1 MASVAH
7 ALNETLKKLLEQH
20 SDGENINISKE
31 DLEKLLTPP
40 TRSMTNKPKRPQ
52 SGYFLYLNSNRENI
66 TKLINS
72 ELTEKG
78 QGLLAGKARVTEV
91 TKRAGVLWAEL
102 NEETKKPYLDQALE
116 LKEKYDIDIY
126 NWKTGSNNSVV
137 PESTDT
143 PKRGRGRPKGSKN
156 KPKDGSKPNK
166 SPSPKK
172 SSNPEPLADDE
183 EEVVRVEKFTYNNVV
198 YLLDKSNGDLYDQET
213 QDIIGK
219 KTADSVEL
227 FE

>member
-1 MASVAH
+1 MATVAY
-7 ALNETLKKLLEQH
+7 ALNETLKTLLEQH
-20 SDGENINISKE
+20 SNGDTVNISKE
-31 DLEKLLTPP
+31 ELEKLLTPP

-66 TKLINS
+66 TKILNS
-72 ELTEKG
+72 ERTEMG
-78 QGLLAGKARVTEV
+78 QGLLEGKARVTEV
-91 TKRAGVLWAEL
+91 TKRAGVMWAGL
-102 NEETKKPYLDQALE
+102 DEETKKPYLDQAIE

-137 PESTDT
+137 PESTET

-156 KPKDGSKPNK
+156 KPKDGCAPKK
-166 SPSPKK
+166 STSPKK
-172 SSNPEPLADDE
+172 PSTHEPLVDE
-183 EEVVRVEKFTYNNVV
+183 EEVVRVEKFAYNDVV

-213 QDIIGK
+213 QDIVGK
-219 KTADSVEL
+219 KTEDSVEL